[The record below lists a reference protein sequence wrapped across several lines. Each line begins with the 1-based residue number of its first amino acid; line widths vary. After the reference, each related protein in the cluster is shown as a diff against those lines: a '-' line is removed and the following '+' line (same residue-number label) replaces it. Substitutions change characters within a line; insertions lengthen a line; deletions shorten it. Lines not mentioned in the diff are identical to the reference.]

1 MLTRVFEMFTQVG
14 RTVEHAQGGLG
25 IGLTLVRRLVE
36 LHGGTIEAA
45 SDGVGQGSTFV
56 VRLPL
61 AAPLESQQG
70 RSVGES
76 NDVAG
81 GVRVLIV
88 DDNVDAAESLSMLL
102 QINGSDTLLAHSG
115 RAALEHAVSF
125 APDLVLLDIG
135 LPDLSGY
142 DVAEK
147 LRADARTS
155 SAMLVALTGW
165 GSDEYRKR
173 ASEVGF
179 DQHLVKPVDMD
190 QLNAVLEA
198 AKKRA
203 VR

>member
-1 MLTRVFEMFTQVG
+1 MFTQVG

-198 AKKRA
+198 AKKHA